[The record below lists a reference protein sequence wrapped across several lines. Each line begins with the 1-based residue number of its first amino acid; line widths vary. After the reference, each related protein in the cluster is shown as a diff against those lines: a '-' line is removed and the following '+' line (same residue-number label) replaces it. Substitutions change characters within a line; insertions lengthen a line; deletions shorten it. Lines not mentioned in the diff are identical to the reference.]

1 MGQDE
6 PTSDEVW
13 ANTNPASPP
22 PSESGPEQPSTPPID
37 DPTSV
42 LPVTDPSTPAGG
54 SGGASPGGPGAPPP
68 RGGPP
73 QDGSSGERPPWLLP
87 VAAGLVGSLVVGLTL
102 LVVLS
107 DDDNND
113 TSDKASETTLPDTNS
128 PATTATPTSTTTSEP
143 VPSSSTEATQSTT
156 LTASTV
162 EVQPATTLSTTTTTT
177 SPAATST
184 TSTTVSEDL
193 PPPTEPD
200 PGTAVIDGSV
210 YPLEAS
216 CLSVPLQPDSADL
229 RVASYLVDASFG
241 RLVFDRWEDNGFADG
256 LDATDID
263 SGEAFDVSDLLG
275 SGLSGPFSASLSWPD
290 DLSATFDVAF
300 GPPRGG
306 PIDCLDTLQ
315 TRDADSD
322 PASRYT
328 RAILDV
334 CTTVPGPGLL
344 DVTGVASE
352 SALFNILDN
361 GDGTASL
368 AYGDL
373 NTFGIL
379 VDPEATVDI
388 DESIVTYVGQVVG
401 DGADPLELNVRIE
414 VELATPRACDA

>member
-1 MGQDE
+1 MSSFDHQRMKEWAMGQDE

-128 PATTATPTSTTTSEP
+128 PAATATPTSTTTSEP

-352 SALFNILDN
+352 SALFNILD
-361 GDGTASL
+361 
-368 AYGDL
+368 
-373 NTFGIL
+373 
-379 VDPEATVDI
+379 
-388 DESIVTYVGQVVG
+388 
-401 DGADPLELNVRIE
+401 
-414 VELATPRACDA
+414 